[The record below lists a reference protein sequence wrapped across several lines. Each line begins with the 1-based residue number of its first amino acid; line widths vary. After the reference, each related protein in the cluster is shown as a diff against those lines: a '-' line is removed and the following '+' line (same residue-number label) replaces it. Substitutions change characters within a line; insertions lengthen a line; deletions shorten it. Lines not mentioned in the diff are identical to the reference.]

1 MLYCFRSLA
10 CSIVDVTII
19 VRLLFSFHFQFDFVG
34 GGAERYSIFK
44 HNFWLKIK
52 LKKFKAFNKKVT
64 KKASDDDLNFV
75 WLFFIVLLV
84 RL

>member
-10 CSIVDVTII
+10 CSIVDVTI

-44 HNFWLKIK
+44 HNFWLKKK
-52 LKKFKAFNKKVT
+52 LKKIKSFQQKVH
-64 KKASDDDLNFV
+64 KESF
-75 WLFFIVLLV
+75 
-84 RL
+84 